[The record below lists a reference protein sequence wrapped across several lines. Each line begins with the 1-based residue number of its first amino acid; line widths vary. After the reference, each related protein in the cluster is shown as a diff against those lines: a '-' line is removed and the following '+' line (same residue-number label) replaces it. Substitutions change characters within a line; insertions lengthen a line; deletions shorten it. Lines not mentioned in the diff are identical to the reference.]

1 MHSENSTSAYEKQI
15 SELLID
21 ICKEHDEEKRKVL
34 ESHLETIRKLCP
46 KCNESPKNWRNWSDY
61 T

>member
-21 ICKEHDEEKRKVL
+21 ICKEHDEDKRKVL

-46 KCNESPKNWRNWSDY
+46 KCNESPKN
-61 T
+61 